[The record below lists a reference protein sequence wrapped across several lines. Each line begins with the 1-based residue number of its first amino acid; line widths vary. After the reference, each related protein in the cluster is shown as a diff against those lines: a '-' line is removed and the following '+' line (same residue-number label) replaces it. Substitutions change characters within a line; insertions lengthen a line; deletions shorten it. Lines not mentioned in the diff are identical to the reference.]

1 MSNILYQKLRQQFSL
16 DGGATWNYVYNAY
29 KVGDILEN
37 PSNCTSSDSKQYRW
51 IELPISEGYTC
62 DPTTYT
68 KYTVEIEEVSNNGGI
83 TWTRTGNQR
92 KANVY
97 EENSVDCGYS
107 GSTPGDT
114 SECGD
119 RLSFEFSGSSMEYK
133 LNYIFDR
140 RYTATTSP
148 YSTTLS
154 ELGIDTL
161 TSCKQAFKETN
172 ITKLTEFPC
181 TNNVT
186 SMTSMFEYCT
196 SLTSVDVSKF
206 NTSNVTRMDWM
217 FYDCS
222 GLTSLDVS
230 NFNTS
235 NVIYMNEMFFGCD
248 SLTSLDV
255 SNFDTSKV
263 TSMDSMFTLCRGLT
277 SLDLSGWNTS
287 NVTNMEAMFAFCNL
301 TSLDLSGW
309 DMTNV
314 TDTTEMFFGCS
325 FLTTITM
332 KNCNQTTI
340 DKITA
345 ALTEVEKQDK
355 VTIIT

>member
-1 MSNILYQKLRQQFSL
+1 MSNILYQKLRQQYSL

-29 KVGDILEN
+29 KVGNIIEN
-37 PSNCTSSDSKQYRW
+37 PSNCTSTDSKQYRW
-51 IELPISEGYTC
+51 VELPISEGYTC

-68 KYTVEIEEVSNNGGI
+68 KYTVEVEEVTYNGGL

-107 GSTPGDT
+107 GST
-114 SECGD
+114 SECSD

-148 YSTTLS
+148 YSTTLA

-161 TSCKQAFKETN
+161 TNCYQAFKETN

-230 NFNTS
+230 NFDTS
-235 NVIYMNEMFFGCD
+235 NVKYMGHMFFGCD

-255 SNFDTSKV
+255 SNFNTSNV
-263 TSMDSMFTLCRGLT
+263 TDMDSMFAICRGLT
-277 SLDLSGWNTS
+277 SLDLSSFDTS
-287 NVTNMEAMFAFCNL
+287 NVTNMEAMFAFCNF
-301 TSLDLSGW
+301 TTLDLSNW

-314 TDTTEMFFGCS
+314 TKMSEMFKSCTS
-325 FLTTITM
+325 LTTIKM
-332 KNCNQTTI
+332 IGCNQTTRN
-340 DKITA
+340 KITS
-345 ALTEVEKQDK
+345 ALTSAGLQNQ